1 LEGTLTLEH
10 EGRSTTSYRA
20 GDVFYVEPGKVHL
33 GINSSDTPV
42 KFVVTLVVEK
52 GKPPSSPVAEAK

>member
-1 LEGTLTLEH
+1 
-10 EGRSTTSYRA
+10 
-20 GDVFYVEPGKVHL
+20 VEPGKVHL